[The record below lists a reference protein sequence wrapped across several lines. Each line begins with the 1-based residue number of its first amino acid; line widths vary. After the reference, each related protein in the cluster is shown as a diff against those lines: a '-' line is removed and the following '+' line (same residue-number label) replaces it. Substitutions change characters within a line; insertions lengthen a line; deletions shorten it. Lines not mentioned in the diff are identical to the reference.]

1 MLRIFSV
8 FLMFVLTAIP
18 LAGDDFEDFIQSC
31 AIVAS
36 NYNQAVKA
44 PGTRF
49 DTEYMHHLRNMQR
62 LGKSVQQTV
71 NHLQLGKD
79 FIFPKL
85 AADLQRTFQENSKK
99 YVNSVSEKR
108 RNNDR
113 LCQWFLSGWKR
124 R

>member
-1 MLRIFSV
+1 MENLFMLRIFSV

-79 FIFPKL
+79 FIFPKSL
-85 AADLQRTFQENSKK
+85 DSSTQLKSLTRPQP
-99 YVNSVSEKR
+99 
-108 RNNDR
+108 
-113 LCQWFLSGWKR
+113 
-124 R
+124 